1 MDAKYFRA
9 ALPLAGIAAGVAII
23 AGTTLGAGPADHTGD
38 PAVWGPPLEV
48 LCSTPSDA
56 AAAGYNVIEDPTTGV
71 ADGGLLEGTNAADAI
86 FANGGDD
93 IVYAGAGNDL
103 ICGGLATTT
112 SSAEPAT
119 TRSSGR
125 PTPTSSRVE
134 ATVTTSTAA
143 PRSTNAMAAMV
154 TTLRARCA
162 TPLRNHLRRGS
173 CHSPHAVSEAP
184 ARGSRHDERG
194 VAHGRASRG
203 R

>member
-48 LCSTPSDA
+48 LCNTPSDA
-56 AAAGYNVIEDPTTGV
+56 AAAGYNVIEDPTAGV

-103 ICGGLATTT
+103 ICGGSGNDDIFGEAGNDAIFGQDHADKLEGGGNGDYLDGGPQIDECDGGNGDDAASALCNTVAE
-112 SSAEPAT
+112 SSAQGLVSFAT
-119 TRSSGR
+119 RRIRGAG
-125 PTPTSSRVE
+125 PWL
-134 ATVTTSTAA
+134 ST
-143 PRSTNAMAAMV
+143 
-154 TTLRARCA
+154 
-162 TPLRNHLRRGS
+162 
-173 CHSPHAVSEAP
+173 
-184 ARGSRHDERG
+184 
-194 VAHGRASRG
+194 
-203 R
+203 